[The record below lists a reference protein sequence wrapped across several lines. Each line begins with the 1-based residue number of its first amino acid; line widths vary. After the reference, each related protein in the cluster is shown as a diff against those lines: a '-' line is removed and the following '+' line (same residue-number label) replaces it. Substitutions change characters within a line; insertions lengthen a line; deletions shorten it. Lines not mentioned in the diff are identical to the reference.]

1 MTMLLAAA
9 AVFLGIHVL
18 ISGTRVRDAITGAIG
33 EGPYMGLFSLASL
46 AAIVWLVIAFNH
58 ANGSVDDKA
67 LYSLGVGV
75 KHLAIPV
82 VALAFFLGVQGLLAP
97 NPTSIRQEGAI
108 AKEGTIHGVV
118 RITRHPFLWGVALW
132 AAFHVVA
139 NGNLASVIFF
149 GTFLVLSIVG
159 TLLDRCEAQTQAR
172 RGLDGIREQDVEHP
186 LRRGVAR
193 QSVAPRRK
201 LRLAFRRGDAGVPGR
216 AVQPC
221 ASVPRVA
228 VPQRLGAVLTTII
241 DLIFTALAG
250 R

>member
-18 ISGTRVRDAITGAIG
+18 ISGTRLRDAITSAIG
-33 EGPYMGLFSLASL
+33 AGAYTGLFSLASL

-58 ANGSVDDKA
+58 ANGSVDDRE

-97 NPTSIRQEGAI
+97 NPTSIGQEGAI

-132 AAFHVVA
+132 AAFHLAA
-139 NGNLASVIFF
+139 NGTLAAVIFF
-149 GTFLVLSIVG
+149 GTFLVLSVVG
-159 TLLDRCEAQTQAR
+159 TFSIDAKRKRKLGVAWNEFASKTSNIPFGAAL
-172 RGLDGIREQDVEHP
+172 RGNP
-186 LRRGVAR
+186 LRLGESFGWRFGVATL
-193 QSVAPRRK
+193 VF
-201 LRLAFRRGDAGVPGR
+201 L
-216 AVQPC
+216 
-221 ASVPRVA
+221 
-228 VPQRLGAVLTTII
+228 AVLFSHAH
-241 DLIFTALAG
+241 LFHVSPFPNG
-250 R
+250 WVPY

>member
-33 EGPYMGLFSLASL
+33 ENVYTGLFSLASL
-46 AAIVWLVIAFNH
+46 ATIIWLVIAFIH
-58 ANGSVDDKA
+58 ANGSADDRV

-97 NPTSIRQEGAI
+97 NPTAVRQEGAVG
-108 AKEGTIHGVV
+108 KESTIHGVV

-132 AAFHVVA
+132 AAFHVAA

-159 TLLDRCEAQTQAR
+159 TFSIDAKRKRKLGEAWKEFAAKTSNIPFGAAF
-172 RGLDGIREQDVEHP
+172 RGNP
-186 LRRGVAR
+186 LRLGESFGWRFGVAML
-193 QSVAPRRK
+193 VF
-201 LRLAFRRGDAGVPGR
+201 L
-216 AVQPC
+216 
-221 ASVPRVA
+221 
-228 VPQRLGAVLTTII
+228 AVL
-241 DLIFTALAG
+241 FSHAHWFHVSPFPNG
-250 R
+250 WVPY